1 MFSDEFFIE
10 YYIKLGS
17 FSFFYRK
24 RRIRVFIDLMFEIF
38 KLEKWFVE
46 DIYFLFYM
54 IDKYC
59 EELNKFEYR

>member
-10 YYIKLGS
+10 YYIKFGS

-46 DIYFLFYM
+46 DIYLLFYM